1 MMTPVIPNLAPTGQY
16 SIQDVCLALGGIHRN
31 TLRAIPQESLPKHHH
46 MNGRPFYYGIDVN
59 KYIRKNV
66 RQ

>member
-1 MMTPVIPNLAPTGQY
+1 MNPVVPNLTLTGQY
-16 SIQDVCLALGGIHRN
+16 SIKDVCKALGGIHRN
-31 TLRAIPQESLPKHHH
+31 TLRMIPNEALPKHHH

-66 RQ
+66 RK